1 MKIRFFEGKKYLFT
15 LALYSSDAFMFLV
28 SAYFASYIFG
38 IYLVDSFLLRFFL
51 FSLLILIINFS
62 AYELYK
68 DKRNTFDDND
78 FMHVL
83 SSICIT
89 WLVMIALILLFD
101 PGDLLAVRVGSVALA
116 FSLVLISLS
125 RFVLFKVLGFFRMKG
140 HDRKRVLF
148 FGKDSEELVQKIK
161 ENKSLGYEVVM
172 VTDKLEVLKSMIPR
186 VDVVFLTKEELSDE
200 LLDLIIRNERINW
213 KIVSSVL
220 NLVIEPV
227 AFDEFRDY
235 PIINISPSRIDST
248 YLFIKRAM
256 DLVISGISLILL
268 SPLFILVAII
278 IKTTMPG
285 PVFFKQERLGK
296 NLKPFMVYKFRT
308 MVIDA
313 EAKKS
318 ELKSEVKGLFKLK
331 DDPRITR
338 FGKLLRRTGIDEL
351 PQLINIF
358 KGEMAIVGPRPH
370 LQSELP
376 NFKGWRRARFRVK
389 PGLTGMWQVH
399 GRHELNF
406 DKAVLYDIYYTKHM
420 SLLLDISI
428 ILKTVPAIIMNRGRF

>member
-1 MKIRFFEGKKYLFT
+1 MKLSFFSGKKYLFV
-15 LALYSSDAFMFLV
+15 LALYLSDVLMFLI
-28 SAYFASYIFG
+28 SAYLAAFIFN

-51 FSLLILIINFS
+51 FTLLILIINYS

-68 DKRNTFDDND
+68 DKRNMFDDSD
-78 FMHVL
+78 FIHIL
-83 SSICIT
+83 SSVVLT
-89 WLVMIALILLFD
+89 WFVTVMLVLLFD
-101 PGDLLAVRVGSVALA
+101 PGDLLTVWIGSVALA
-116 FSLVLISLS
+116 FALVLTSVG
-125 RFVLFKVLGFFRMKG
+125 RFVLYKVLCFFRMRG
-140 HDRKRVLF
+140 LDTKRVLF
-148 FGKDSEELVQKIK
+148 FGSGSDELVNKIK
-161 ENKSLGYEVVM
+161 ENKSLGYEIVM
-172 VTDKLEVLKSMIPR
+172 VTDRIEVLKSSLPR
-186 VDVVFLTKEELSDE
+186 VDVVFLTKEELSDD
-200 LLDLIIRNERINW
+200 LLDIIIRHESINW

-235 PIINISPSRIDST
+235 PIINISPSKIDSSFLT
-248 YLFIKRAM
+248 IKRAM
-256 DLVISGISLILL
+256 DFVISGLSLIIL
-268 SPLFILVAII
+268 SPLFFSVAII
-278 IKTTMPG
+278 IKATMPG

-296 NLKPFMVYKFRT
+296 DLKPFMVYKFRT
-308 MVIDA
+308 MVVDA
-313 EAKKS
+313 EAKKAA
-318 ELKSEVKGLFKLK
+318 LQSEVKGLFKMK

-338 FGKLLRRTGIDEL
+338 FGKMLRRTGIDEL

-376 NFKGWRRARFRVK
+376 NFKGWRKARFKVK

-428 ILKTVPAIIMNRGRF
+428 IIKTVPAIIMNRGRF